1 MRDNCRG
8 DSGSAPT
15 IVFPA
20 LFVPCGGRTSYE
32 TIHIQEQKMSNWE
45 FGLTLTVFG
54 MGGTM
59 VILVLIS
66 LVVDL
71 LNKCLPFREE
81 TKK

>member
-1 MRDNCRG
+1 
-8 DSGSAPT
+8 
-15 IVFPA
+15 
-20 LFVPCGGRTSYE
+20 
-32 TIHIQEQKMSNWE
+32 MSNWE

-71 LNKCLPFREE
+71 MNKCLPFREE

>member
-1 MRDNCRG
+1 
-8 DSGSAPT
+8 
-15 IVFPA
+15 
-20 LFVPCGGRTSYE
+20 
-32 TIHIQEQKMSNWE
+32 MSNWE

-59 VILVLIS
+59 VILFLIS

>member
-1 MRDNCRG
+1 
-8 DSGSAPT
+8 
-15 IVFPA
+15 
-20 LFVPCGGRTSYE
+20 
-32 TIHIQEQKMSNWE
+32 MSNLE
-45 FGLTLTVFG
+45 FGLTLTLFG

-59 VILVLIS
+59 VILLLIS